1 MIEYVKKKIVVYIM
15 LSLKRLL
22 LIVDGPGVMTHTAPL
37 VTSLLR
43 QGVAVRVALT
53 ESARLLVGDYF
64 TTMLSGTPLIHFPE
78 IPEKIL
84 DDSDAVLAA
93 PVSEKLAKTLCEDNW
108 LTVWKRVKGPVV
120 VVPAFLPQEDGTAAV
135 RTALSSLGVGAVQWL
150 MADGETT
157 DMGSLGL
164 LDVASPERC
173 LEAAMTALTKQ
184 DFAGKRVLI
193 TAGPTAEDF
202 DPVRFVTNRSTG
214 RMGVALARMAA
225 WRGADV
231 TIVHGPMSWPI
242 PPNGGIHACPVRNA
256 QAMYDAVMARVAD
269 MDLAILCAAVA
280 DFTPIEYSN
289 VKIKK
294 QKSADGVFSLKMK
307 RTPDILDSIGHSSG
321 HRPFLVGFA
330 AESDHVQAYAQA
342 KLESKNCDMLCANDV
357 TKPGSGFAVGTNQ
370 VTVFKRDGSVVELPQ
385 MSKEDVARRVLD
397 MAMEGMRQ
405 AAAI

>member
-1 MIEYVKKKIVVYIM
+1 M
-15 LSLKRLL
+15 LSLKRIL

-64 TTMLSGTPLIHFPE
+64 TTMLSGTPLIRFPE
-78 IPEKIL
+78 ISEKIL
-84 DDSDAVLAA
+84 GDSDAVLAA
-93 PVSEKLAKTLCEDNW
+93 PVSEKMAWLLCEDDW
-108 LTVWKRVKGPVV
+108 LAKWKHVKGPVMIA
-120 VVPAFLPQEDGTAAV
+120 PAFLPQEDNAEV
-135 RTALSSLGVGAVQWL
+135 RTMLSSRGGGAVQWL
-150 MADGETT
+150 MAEDETT
-157 DMGSLGL
+157 DMGSLGS

-184 DFAGKRVLI
+184 DLSGKRVLI
-193 TAGPTAEDF
+193 TAGPTVEDF

-231 TIVHGPMSWPI
+231 TIVHGPMTWPI
-242 PPNGGIHACPVRNA
+242 PPHGGIHACPVRSA
-256 QAMYDAVMARVAD
+256 QSMYDAVMARVAY

-280 DFTPIEYSN
+280 DFTPINYSN

-294 QKSADGVFSLKMK
+294 QKSADGVFSLEMK
-307 RTPDILDSIGHSSG
+307 RTPDILDSIGHASG
-321 HRPFLVGFA
+321 RRPFLVGFA

-385 MSKEDVARRVLD
+385 MWKEDVARRVLD
-397 MAMEGMRQ
+397 IALEGMSHR
-405 AAAI
+405 AAN

>member
-1 MIEYVKKKIVVYIM
+1 M
-15 LSLKRLL
+15 LSLKRIL

-64 TTMLSGTPLIHFPE
+64 TTMLSGTPLIRFPD

-108 LTVWKRVKGPVV
+108 QAAWKRVKGPVV
-120 VVPAFLPQEDGTAAV
+120 IAPAFLPQEDGADI
-135 RTALSSLGVGAVQWL
+135 RKALSALGGGAVQWL
-150 MADGETT
+150 LADGETT

-164 LDVASPERC
+164 LDVASPARC
-173 LEAAMTALTKQ
+173 LEAAMTALTKR

-231 TIVHGPMSWPI
+231 TIVHGPMSWPL
-242 PPNGGIHACPVRNA
+242 PPHGGIHACPVRNA
-256 QAMYDAVMARVAD
+256 QAMYDAVMACVAE

-294 QKSADGVFSLKMK
+294 QKNTDGVFSLKMK
-307 RTPDILDSIGHSSG
+307 RTPDILDSIGHASG
-321 HRPFLVGFA
+321 RHPFLVGFA

-397 MAMEGMRQ
+397 IALEGMGRR
-405 AAAI
+405 AAN

>member
-1 MIEYVKKKIVVYIM
+1 M

-37 VTSLLR
+37 ITSLLK

-64 TTMLSGTPLIHFPE
+64 TTMLSGTPLIHFQD

-84 DDSDAVLAA
+84 DDSDTVLAA

-120 VVPAFLPQEDGTAAV
+120 LAPAFLPQEDGTAV
-135 RTALSSLGVGAVQWL
+135 RTALSSLGGGAVQWL

-231 TIVHGPMSWPI
+231 TIVHGPMLWPI
-242 PPNGGIHACPVRNA
+242 PPNDGIHACPVRNA
-256 QAMYDAVMARVAD
+256 QSMYDAVMARVAD

-385 MSKEDVARRVLD
+385 MSKENVARRVLD
-397 MAMEGMRQ
+397 MAMEGMSRT
-405 AAAI
+405 AAI

>member
-1 MIEYVKKKIVVYIM
+1 M
-15 LSLKRLL
+15 LSLKRIL

-64 TTMLSGTPLIHFPE
+64 TTMLSGTPLVRFPD

-108 LTVWKRVKGPVV
+108 LSVWKRVKGPVMIA
-120 VVPAFLPQEDGTAAV
+120 PAFLPQEDGAEIRA
-135 RTALSSLGVGAVQWL
+135 ALSSLGGGALQWL

-164 LDVASPERC
+164 LDVASPARC
-173 LEAAMTALTKQ
+173 LEVAMTALTKR
-184 DFAGKRVLI
+184 DFAGRRVLI

-202 DPVRFVTNRSTG
+202 DPVRYVTNRSTG

-231 TIVHGPMSWPI
+231 TIVHGPMSWPV
-242 PPNGGIHACPVRNA
+242 PPHGGIHACPVRNA
-256 QAMYDAVMARVAD
+256 QAMYDAVMACVAE

-294 QKSADGVFSLKMK
+294 QKNTDGVFSLKMK
-307 RTPDILDSIGHSSG
+307 RTPDILDSIGHAAG
-321 HRPFLVGFA
+321 RHPFLVGFA

-342 KLESKNCDMLCANDV
+342 PRSGKLRNLHF
-357 TKPGSGFAVGTNQ
+357 P
-370 VTVFKRDGSVVELPQ
+370 
-385 MSKEDVARRVLD
+385 
-397 MAMEGMRQ
+397 
-405 AAAI
+405 

>member
-1 MIEYVKKKIVVYIM
+1 M
-15 LSLKRLL
+15 LSLKRIL

-37 VTSLLR
+37 VTSLLK
-43 QGVAVRVALT
+43 QGVTVRVALT

-78 IPEKIL
+78 ISEKIL

-93 PVSEKLAKTLCEDNW
+93 PVSEKLAKMLCEDNW
-108 LTVWKRVKGPVV
+108 LSVWKRVKGPVV
-120 VVPAFLPQEDGTAAV
+120 IAPAFLPQEDSAEI
-135 RTALSSLGVGAVQWL
+135 RKALSSLGGGAVQWL
-150 MADGETT
+150 MAEGETT
-157 DMGSLGL
+157 DMGSLGGL
-164 LDVASPERC
+164 NVASPERC

-184 DFAGKRVLI
+184 DFAGKHVLI

-231 TIVHGPMSWPI
+231 TLVHGPMTWLV
-242 PPNGGIHACPVRNA
+242 PPNGGIHICPVRNA
-256 QAMYDAVMARVAD
+256 QAMYDNVMARVAD

-280 DFTPIEYSN
+280 DFTPINYSN

-294 QKSADGVFSLKMK
+294 QKSADGIFSLEMK
-307 RTPDILDSIGHSSG
+307 RTPDILDSIGHASG
-321 HRPFLVGFA
+321 RRPYLVGFA

-397 MAMEGMRQ
+397 IALEGMSHR
-405 AAAI
+405 AAI

>member
-1 MIEYVKKKIVVYIM
+1 M
-15 LSLKRLL
+15 LSLKRML

-37 VTSLLR
+37 VTSLLK
-43 QGVAVRVALT
+43 QGVTVRVALT

-64 TTMLSGTPLIHFPE
+64 TTMLSGTPLIRFPD
-78 IPEKIL
+78 IQEKVL
-84 DDSDAVLAA
+84 NDSDAVLAA
-93 PVSEKLAKTLCEDNW
+93 PVSEKLSRSLAGEEW
-108 LTVWKRVKGPVV
+108 LGHWEQVKGPVMIA
-120 VVPAFLPQEDGTAAV
+120 PAFLPQEESPEIRKG
-135 RTALSSLGVGAVQWL
+135 LSVSGNSKVHWL
-150 MADGETT
+150 MADGEMT
-157 DMGSLGL
+157 DMGSLGKL
-164 LDVASPERC
+164 NVASPERC

-202 DPVRFVTNRSTG
+202 DPVRYVTNRSTG

-231 TIVHGPMSWPI
+231 VLVHGPMTWPV
-242 PPNGGIHACPVRNA
+242 PPHGGIHVCPVRNA
-256 QAMYDAVMARVAD
+256 RNMYDAVMERVANV
-269 MDLAILCAAVA
+269 DLAILCAAVA
-280 DFTPIEYSN
+280 DFTPINCSD

-294 QKSADGVFSLKMK
+294 NGRADGVFSLEMK
-307 RTPDILDSIGHSSG
+307 RTLDILDSIGHMDG
-321 HRPFLVGFA
+321 RHPFLVGFA

-342 KLESKNCDMLCANDV
+342 KLEAKNCDMLCANDV

-397 MAMEGMRQ
+397 MALERMGDS
-405 AAAI
+405 ASTGK

>member
-1 MIEYVKKKIVVYIM
+1 M

-64 TTMLSGTPLIHFPE
+64 TTMLSGAPLIHFQD

-84 DDSDAVLAA
+84 DDSDTVLAA
-93 PVSEKLAKTLCEDNW
+93 PVSEKLAKMLCEDNW

-120 VVPAFLPQEDGTAAV
+120 LAPAFLPQEDGTAV
-135 RTALSSLGVGAVQWL
+135 RAALSSLGGGAVQWL

-231 TIVHGPMSWPI
+231 TIVHGPMLWPI
-242 PPNGGIHACPVRNA
+242 PPNDGIHACPVRNA
-256 QAMYDAVMARVAD
+256 QSMYDAVMARVAD

-385 MSKEDVARRVLD
+385 MSKENVARRVLD
-397 MAMEGMRQ
+397 MAMEGMSRTT
-405 AAAI
+405 AI

>member
-1 MIEYVKKKIVVYIM
+1 M

-37 VTSLLR
+37 ITSLLR

-53 ESARLLVGDYF
+53 ESASLLVGDYF
-64 TTMLSGTPLIHFPE
+64 TTMLSGTPLIHFPD
-78 IPEKIL
+78 ISEKIL

-108 LTVWKRVKGPVV
+108 LAVWKRVKGPVV
-120 VVPAFLPQEDGTAAV
+120 ITPAFLPQEDGAAV
-135 RTALSSLGVGAVQWL
+135 REALSSLGGGAVQWL

-157 DMGSLGL
+157 DMGSLGM

-184 DFAGKRVLI
+184 DFAGRRVLI

-225 WRGADV
+225 WRGANV

-256 QAMYDAVMARVAD
+256 QGMYDAVMARVAD

-307 RTPDILDSIGHSSG
+307 RTPDILNSIGHSSG

-370 VTVFKRDGSVVELPQ
+370 VTVFKRDGSIVELPQ

-397 MAMEGMRQ
+397 MAMEGMSRT
-405 AAAI
+405 AAI